1 MDELKTPRSHG
12 PGPSQSSV
20 HRWGH
25 LFRHHRI
32 RCVQTGQ
39 KIRAVG
45 ANLVGCGTDAVP
57 VRGLTDMASVGARSR
72 TLCMG
77 ISQVELSMLA
87 APANTCQWESNV

>member
-32 RCVQTGQ
+32 PCVQAWQ
-39 KIRAVG
+39 EIRAFR
-45 ANLVGCGTDAVP
+45 ADLVRCRVDAVP
-57 VRGLTDMASVGARSR
+57 LRVSETWLMWVIGAV
-72 TLCMG
+72 LC
-77 ISQVELSMLA
+77 SWVYYQ
-87 APANTCQWESNV
+87 